1 MKWHY
6 LIKII
11 EVDELIIR
19 HTVLSIGIDLTF
31 KNISIVTSDDE
42 IT

>member
-19 HTVLSIGIDLTF
+19 HTILSARIDLTF
-31 KNISIVTSDDE
+31 KNISIVTSDDK